1 MSIHAA
7 LSSITY
13 ILLLSGQS
21 FKRRNAGAIPLTEL
35 QLWAAILSR
44 PCSQQQLSSFPES
57 FALSTWPRLPRGRRE
72 FYHWVH
78 NKIITKHR
86 HIRCMEIHNLEI
98 INMTTTHVTPSTSHS
113 TLPYRLWSLTVV
125 TDTSIDIIWRQ
136 VHSKLNRTAWR
147 WTAMELR
154 RTNTTPPGTP

>member
-1 MSIHAA
+1 MSIHTA

-98 INMTTTHVTPSTSHS
+98 INMTTTLHAPPEFYNIMM
-113 TLPYRLWSLTVV
+113 LSLCSGSMLKWNGLSVSWLFL
-125 TDTSIDIIWRQ
+125 D
-136 VHSKLNRTAWR
+136 
-147 WTAMELR
+147 
-154 RTNTTPPGTP
+154 PPGTSKMSARSYFYTEAQRRPGL